1 MVGAPA
7 QRGAVDL
14 GLPLLTHSGLLP
26 ADRLV
31 GWLVE
36 QGRRRDAEAVVAYA
50 RELGRPLD
58 RVETPEGRRLDLP
71 ADVLDV
77 RTVAPEA
84 LLLRDTE
91 K

>member
-1 MVGAPA
+1 LHTGVISIWGS
-7 QRGAVDL
+7 RS
-14 GLPLLTHSGLLP
+14 LTHSGLLP

-36 QGRRRDAEAVVAYA
+36 QGRRTEAAAVVTYA

-58 RVETPEGRRLDLP
+58 RVDTPEGRRLDLP

-77 RTVAPEA
+77 RTVAPAA
-84 LLLRDTE
+84 LAVRDTE
-91 K
+91 R